1 MVGSII
7 QARMESTRLPGKV
20 LKDIYGK
27 SMLARVVE
35 RTAMAETVDTVIVA
49 TTTHEQDNPITQ
61 ECKKLNIPVF
71 RGSSEDVLDRYY
83 QAAKKYSIDTVV
95 RITSDC
101 PLIDPEIIDMVV
113 NRFIDADSLRS
124 ARRASAL
131 PQQAVAADSAT
142 RGTCDYCTNVMSM
155 KERTFPRG
163 LDVEVIAFN
172 TLEKIAFEITE
183 PEFREHVTVFIR
195 ENPEKFR
202 VLSVK
207 NKEDF
212 SHYRWTV
219 DRDEELTFVRSVYSH
234 LGSEGDFTWH
244 DVLSFLS
251 EHPELSIFEGP
262 GTQKAIKGKIY

>member
-1 MVGSII
+1 MAHCASTQRIGSII

-35 RTAMAETVDTVIVA
+35 RALKAGTIDTVIVA
-49 TTTHEQDNPITQ
+49 TTTQKEDNPIVE
-61 ECKKLNIPVF
+61 ECKKLNIQVF

-83 QAAKKYSIDTVV
+83 QTAKKYGIDTVV

-113 NRFIDADSLRS
+113 NRFIEAEG
-124 ARRASAL
+124 A
-131 PQQAVAADSAT
+131 
-142 RGTCDYCTNVMSM
+142 CDYCTNVINM

-163 LDVEVIAFN
+163 LDVEVISFN
-172 TLEKIAFEITE
+172 TLEKMAFEIIE

-195 ENPEKFR
+195 KNPEEFR

-207 NKEDF
+207 NREDF
-212 SHYRWTV
+212 SNHRWTV

-234 LGSEGDFTWH
+234 LGSEGDFTWR
-244 DVLSFLS
+244 DVLSFLT
-251 EHPELSIFEGP
+251 EHPELSLYEGP

>member
-20 LKDIYGK
+20 LKDIHGK

-35 RTAMAETVDTVIVA
+35 RTAKAETIDTVIVA
-49 TTTHEQDNPITQ
+49 TTTHENDNPITQ
-61 ECKKLNIPVF
+61 ECKKLTIPVF

-83 QAAKKYSIDTVV
+83 QAAKKYGIDTIV

-113 NRFIDADSLRS
+113 NRFKDAEG
-124 ARRASAL
+124 A
-131 PQQAVAADSAT
+131 
-142 RGTCDYCTNVMSM
+142 CDYCTNVMNM

-172 TLEKIAFEITE
+172 TLEKVAFEITE

-207 NKEDF
+207 NKEGF
-212 SHYRWTV
+212 SNHRWTV

-234 LGSEGDFTWH
+234 LGSEGDFTWR

-251 EHPELSIFEGP
+251 EHPELSLFEGP